1 MQFINQNQYIMEKT
15 VLIINNDRSQAL
27 SLKKNLAEL
36 LPEYLFEAYHTSAD
50 IQHAIENRFYTLAIL
65 DIQIEQ
71 SAINGTALAKRIFE
85 INPIASII
93 FINSHKAD
101 FFAQSESILVTGK
114 VLDVISKQANS
125 AATASLI
132 KPIITSYY
140 HQLNQNTSILNGSLL
155 QHYSDVKNETD
166 PFKKGIAFER
176 FISLL
181 FGFLGY
187 KEIRK
192 RVIDSSRNEVDIII
206 RNEIK
211 DPFLNKFGKYILLEC
226 RNRPDYTIGKNDFII
241 FNEKLKNSNGLAE
254 LGIIASTG
262 GFAKTAYLEAM
273 RGSGMANKVLFLSNV
288 EFLTMIG
295 ADDKIEA
302 FKKIIDEQ
310 MKNN

>member
-1 MQFINQNQYIMEKT
+1 MEKT
-15 VLIINNDRSQAL
+15 VLIINDEKLQSK
-27 SLKKNLAEL
+27 SLKSQLAEL
-36 LPEYLFEAYHTSAD
+36 LPDEHFESYRGAEE
-50 IQHAIENRFYTLAIL
+50 ILHAIENRFYTLAIL
-65 DIQIEQ
+65 NIPIEE
-71 SAINGTALAKRIFE
+71 SALSGIALAKRIFE

-93 FINSHKAD
+93 VITPYRED
-101 FFAQSESILVTGK
+101 FFKQFEPILVSGK
-114 VLDVISKQANS
+114 VLDVISKQNNS
-125 AATASLI
+125 SATASLI

-140 HQLNQNTSILNGSLL
+140 QKIDQHTSILNASLL
-155 QHYSDVKNETD
+155 QHYSDVKNEID
-166 PFKKGIAFER
+166 PLKKGPHFER

-226 RNRPDYTIGKNDFII
+226 KNRPDYTIGKNDFII

-262 GFAKTAYLEAM
+262 GFAKTTYLEAM
-273 RGSGMANKVLFLSNV
+273 RGSGTVNKVLFLSNV
-288 EFLTMIG
+288 EFLSLIG

>member
-1 MQFINQNQYIMEKT
+1 MEKT
-15 VLIINNDRSQAL
+15 VLIINDEKLQSN
-27 SLKKNLAEL
+27 SLKSQLAKL
-36 LPEYLFEAYHTSAD
+36 LPDEHFESYHSAEE
-50 IQHAIENRFYTLAIL
+50 IEHAIEHRFYMLAII
-65 DIQIEQ
+65 DIPVKE
-71 SAINGTALAKRIFE
+71 SAINGIALAKRIFE

-93 FINSHKAD
+93 VITTYRED
-101 FFAQSESILVTGK
+101 FFKQFESILISGK
-114 VLDVISKQANS
+114 VLDVISRQTNPT
-125 AATASLI
+125 ATASLI
-132 KPIITSYY
+132 KPIIINYY
-140 HQLNQNTSILNGSLL
+140 QKIDQHASILNTSLL
-155 QHYSDVKNETD
+155 QHYSDVKNEKD
-166 PFKKGIAFER
+166 PIKKGLQFER

-187 KEIRK
+187 KEIRR
-192 RVIDSSRNEVDIII
+192 RVIDSSRNEVDLVI

-226 RNRPDYTIGKNDFII
+226 KNRPDYTIGKNDFII

-262 GFAKTAYLEAM
+262 GFAKTTYLEAM
-273 RGSGMANKVLFLSNV
+273 RGSGTANKVLFLSNV
-288 EFLTMIG
+288 EFLSLIG

>member
-1 MQFINQNQYIMEKT
+1 MEKT
-15 VLIINNDRSQAL
+15 VLIINNENLQSP
-27 SLKKNLAEL
+27 SLKSQLARL
-36 LPEYLFEAYHTSAD
+36 LPDYHFESYHNAEE
-50 IQHAIENRFYTLAIL
+50 IEHAIENRFYTLAIL
-65 DIQIEQ
+65 NIHVEQ
-71 SAINGTALAKRIFE
+71 LAISGIALAKRIFE

-93 FINSHKAD
+93 MITSHKED
-101 FFAQSESILVTGK
+101 FFKQFESILVSGK
-114 VLDVISKQANS
+114 VLDVISNQANS
-125 AATASLI
+125 TATASLI
-132 KPIITSYY
+132 KPIIFNYY
-140 HQLNQNTSILNGSLL
+140 QKIDQHASILNTSLL
-155 QHYSDVKNETD
+155 QHYSDVKNEKD
-166 PFKKGIAFER
+166 PIKKGLQFER

-187 KEIRK
+187 KEIRR
-192 RVIDSSRNEVDIII
+192 RVIDSSRNEVDIVI

-226 RNRPDYTIGKNDFII
+226 KNRQDYTIGKNDFII

-262 GFAKTAYLEAM
+262 GFAKTTYLEAM
-273 RGSGMANKVLFLSNV
+273 RGSGTANKVLFLSNV
-288 EFLTMIG
+288 EFLSLIG